1 MSTPPTPKGGFNW
14 GHGMALTLVLFAALI
29 IGLAVGTFQQNI
41 DLVEPDYAESEER
54 YQDRQKRQG
63 RTEALGA
70 SFAIEY
76 RDGDIVIQTP
86 AALSP
91 AFSQG
96 EIWLYK
102 PDNQKLDRR
111 INIALDSEGTMRIPA
126 ETLVPGVWKVVVDVP
141 GAQGYYAVES
151 LYL

>member
-1 MSTPPTPKGGFNW
+1 MSTTPPGKGGFNW

-41 DLVEPDYAESEER
+41 DLVEPDYAESEVR
-54 YQDRQKRQG
+54 YQDRQVRQG
-63 RTEALGA
+63 RTRALGA
-70 SFAIEY
+70 AFAIEM
-76 RDGDIVIQTP
+76 REEAIVVQAP
-86 AALSP
+86 AALNRV
-91 AFSQG
+91 FSQG

-102 PDNQKLDRR
+102 PDNQQLDRHLK
-111 INIALDSEGTMRIPA
+111 IALDSGGAMRIPT

-141 GAQGYYAVES
+141 GPQGYYAVES